1 MDAPRRI
8 LSQAALL
15 VLLSVAAGFATH
27 VPLVKRFL
35 AGEFR
40 ETFLSS
46 AEYPGIRLI
55 TTREAEDL
63 FAAGG
68 ASLFFDAREAGHF
81 RQGHVPGAR
90 SLPYDGPGTRIPDA
104 VLALSRD
111 LTLIVYCEGG
121 DCRSSLGLA
130 RLLHDKGF
138 KDIRVM
144 TGGWAEWSQ
153 AGLPA
158 ETGDGQK

>member
-1 MDAPRRI
+1 MKDARRI
-8 LSQAALL
+8 VGQAALL

-27 VPLVKRFL
+27 GPLVKRFL

-46 AEYPGIRLI
+46 REYPGIRLI

-68 ASLFFDAREAGHF
+68 TTVFIDARAAGHY
-81 RQGHVPGAR
+81 REGRILGAR
-90 SLPYDGPGTRIPDA
+90 SLPYEGPRTVIPDDF
-104 VLALSRD
+104 LALSKDR
-111 LTLIVYCEGG
+111 TLVIYCEGG

-130 RLLHDKGF
+130 KIIHDKGF

-144 TGGWAEWSQ
+144 TGGWTEWMG
-153 AGLPA
+153 AGLPT
-158 ETGDGQK
+158 ETGDGRK

>member
-1 MDAPRRI
+1 MKDSRRI
-8 LSQAALL
+8 VGQAALL

-27 VPLVKRFL
+27 IPLVKRFL

-46 AEYPGIRLI
+46 REYPGIRLI

-63 FAAGG
+63 FASGG
-68 ASLFFDAREAGHF
+68 SALFIDARSAGAF
-81 RQGHVPGAR
+81 REGHVVGAR
-90 SLPYDGPGTRIPDA
+90 SVPYDGPGMRIPDEL
-104 VLALSRD
+104 LAIPRD
-111 LTLIVYCEGG
+111 RTLVVYCEGG

-130 RLLHDKGF
+130 KLIHDKGF

-144 TGGWAEWSQ
+144 TGGWTEWTRS
-153 AGLPA
+153 GLPT
-158 ETGDGQK
+158 ETGNGQK